1 MLTRLFRA
9 VGIYGIFFA
18 GGTVGLVYV
27 ATGFVGVE
35 FGFAAVILAFV
46 GIMTGP
52 ILFGRGGTSLVKSG
66 GLESDADGM
75 NTFDE
80 PETSSFI
87 SHGRDTPLKVTVG
100 LYLLGVAAFSILGVV
115 FLA

>member
-1 MLTRLFRA
+1 MITRLLRT
-9 VGIYGIFFA
+9 VGIYGFFLA

-27 ATGFVGVE
+27 GTGFVGIE

-46 GIMTGP
+46 GMMTGT
-52 ILFGRGGTSLVKSG
+52 ILFGRGGTSLVKTRG
-66 GLESDADGM
+66 VESDSDGM

-80 PETSSFI
+80 PENSSFI
-87 SHGRDTPLKVTVG
+87 SHGRDTPLKVAVG
-100 LYLLGVAAFSILGVV
+100 LYLLGVAAFAILGVV

>member
-1 MLTRLFRA
+1 MITRLLRA
-9 VGIYGIFFA
+9 VGVYGVFLA

-27 ATGFVGVE
+27 GTGFVGIE
-35 FGFAAVILAFV
+35 FGFAAVVLAFV

-52 ILFGRGGTSLVKSG
+52 IMFARGGTSLVKTG
-66 GLESDADGM
+66 GIESDNDGM

-87 SHGRDTPLKVTVG
+87 THGRDTPLKVAVG
-100 LYLLGVAAFSILGVV
+100 LYLMGVTAFAILGVV